1 MYDVLCAKH
10 FTQLRHILFVLISGL
25 LKPSFA
31 NCSTLYNRFDIVA
44 IKLFGCLCLQ
54 IYEIVWHLSKMQSK
68 TDKLV
73 QFMAVVGNKRLIL
86 LVHVP
91 KYFVVN
97 GEDLISLPL
106 KAEIWQV
113 LSPIDPVSNC
123 SLYTQ
128 DDRYQNFLDHFGIL
142 NTLGI
147 SQHLLYGWIY
157 FGPF

>member
-1 MYDVLCAKH
+1 M
-10 FTQLRHILFVLISGL
+10 T
-25 LKPSFA
+25 
-31 NCSTLYNRFDIVA
+31 
-44 IKLFGCLCLQ
+44 
-54 IYEIVWHLSKMQSK
+54 
-68 TDKLV
+68 
-73 QFMAVVGNKRLIL
+73 VVGNKRLIL
-86 LVHVP
+86 LVQVP

-147 SQHLLYGWIY
+147 SQHLLDGRVY

>member
-1 MYDVLCAKH
+1 M
-10 FTQLRHILFVLISGL
+10 FVLVFGL
-25 LKPSFA
+25 FKSSFA

-44 IKLFGCLCLQ
+44 IKLLGCLRLQ

-68 TDKLV
+68 TDKFV
-73 QFMAVVGNKRLIL
+73 QFMAVVGNKRLVL
-86 LVHVP
+86 LVHVH

-123 SLYTQ
+123 SLYAQ

-142 NTLGI
+142 NSLGV
-147 SQHLLYGWIY
+147 SQHLLDGRVN
-157 FGPF
+157 FRSF